1 MSSGLRKQ
9 DAICIGLEENARV
22 SCENGEH
29 WVFLEP
35 RDKLEHM

>member
-9 DAICIGLEENARV
+9 DAICIGLEGNVKMENT
-22 SCENGEH
+22 G
-29 WVFLEP
+29 VFLES